1 MAENLRRRSL
11 LPLVRATA
19 REHASR
25 MLMISCPA
33 TRTRVLVSLDA
44 VRSVANH
51 ADAIA
56 VHVTCPACGAVHVH
70 RTGRRLEEARR
81 RAALEVAVRRAQTQ
95 ASA

>member
-1 MAENLRRRSL
+1 MAEILRRRSL
-11 LPLVRATA
+11 LPLVRAWLH
-19 REHASR
+19 EHAAP
-25 MLMISCPA
+25 MLMISCPT

-56 VHVTCPACGAVHVH
+56 LQVTCPACGEVHVH

-81 RAALEVAVRRAQTQ
+81 SAALEVAVRRAQTPTP
-95 ASA
+95 A

>member
-1 MAENLRRRSL
+1 MAEILRRRSL
-11 LPLVRATA
+11 LPLVRAPA
-19 REHASR
+19 REHAAH
-25 MLMISCPA
+25 MMMISCPT

-44 VRSVANH
+44 IRSITNH

-56 VHVTCPACGAVHVH
+56 GQVTCPACGEVHVH

-81 RAALEVAVRRAQTQ
+81 TAALEVAVRRAQTQ